1 MLGDAIL
8 NMTWVWTTSG
18 LFVSRAAPVE
28 TVATYEVS
36 DEILVTDNSQLEENI
51 KNIAGKVG
59 RKQKL

>member
-1 MLGDAIL
+1 MLGDAFL

-18 LFVSRAAPVE
+18 LFVSRAAPLE

-36 DEILVTDNSQLEENI
+36 DEILVWDSSQLEENI

>member
-28 TVATYEVS
+28 TVATYDVS

>member
-36 DEILVTDNSQLEENI
+36 DEILVRDSSQLKENI

>member
-28 TVATYEVS
+28 TVATYDVS
-36 DEILVTDNSQLEENI
+36 DEILVRDNSRLEENI

>member
-28 TVATYEVS
+28 TVATYDVS
-36 DEILVTDNSQLEENI
+36 DEILVRDNSQLEENI

>member
-28 TVATYEVS
+28 TVATYDVS
-36 DEILVTDNSQLEENI
+36 DEILVTDNSRLEENI

-59 RKQKL
+59 RKQKV

>member
-36 DEILVTDNSQLEENI
+36 DEILVRDSSQLKENI

-59 RKQKL
+59 RKQIL

>member
-28 TVATYEVS
+28 TVATYDVS
-36 DEILVTDNSQLEENI
+36 DEILVTDNSRLEENI

>member
-36 DEILVTDNSQLEENI
+36 DEILVRDSSQLEENI

>member
-28 TVATYEVS
+28 TVATYDVS
-36 DEILVTDNSQLEENI
+36 DEILVTDNSRLEENI
-51 KNIAGKVG
+51 KNIVGKVG

>member
-1 MLGDAIL
+1 MFCDALL

-18 LFVSRAAPVE
+18 QFVSRAAPVE

-36 DEILVTDNSQLEENI
+36 DEVLVNDNSKLEESI
-51 KNIAGKVG
+51 KNIAGIVG